1 MSDALMLTVVPHK
14 FRVDKPPGAEA
25 RRGGTTVRITS
36 RWRQL
41 TQERVGRGE
50 PQGDTGAD
58 DEGRVDQAGQQ
69 EHLGL
74 QFVHQ
79 LGLASGG
86 LEVLAAHDADTDTGT
101 EGAQTNDQTSG
112 ESNKAND
119 FHDDSLEGLKEGVE
133 KELLGLNA
141 P

>member
-1 MSDALMLTVVPHK
+1 MRVAVMLTGSSLHPRASK
-14 FRVDKPPGAEA
+14 RPRAGVDGT
-25 RRGGTTVRITS
+25 RRLLRQVRE
-36 RWRQL
+36 L
-41 TQERVGRGE
+41 TQERVGGGE

-58 DEGRVDQAGQQ
+58 DERGVDQAGQQ

-79 LGLASGG
+79 LGLTSGG
-86 LEVLAAHDADTDTGT
+86 LKVLAAHDADTDTST

-119 FHDDSLEGLKEGVE
+119 FHDDSLE
-133 KELLGLNA
+133 
-141 P
+141 